1 MNTNKTHA
9 EKTQRTLILVGGGHS
24 HALLLKKLSK
34 RPIANLSIILI
45 SPNQLTPYSGMLPG
59 LIAGHYDH
67 QDIHIDLAKLSNET
81 DIQFI
86 EDRARSLSPKQQELT
101 LSSGKVLSYDLISF
115 DTGATPDLSIPGAAE
130 HSIPVKPIDDLYARW
145 QDVLSNHSLDTNV
158 LEKHALD
165 THVLEN
171 KKLSESKVLSVIGS
185 GAAGVELILAFH
197 HRLKHLHSTNTQK
210 PIKLQLIVRGSDILT
225 GYPPKVVQAIKK
237 KFKQADITV
246 HNHFDVAEVKAD
258 KLVATNGSTLESH
271 IHFWCTQVK
280 GAEWLKDTQLD
291 LSEQGFIRVGPTLQ
305 SQCDDT
311 VFAVG
316 DVCHFDPSPLPKA
329 GVYAVRMADTLDH
342 NIRAKLAGSP
352 LKAYQPQTDFLSLLA
367 CGDKTAIG
375 CKQGVTIKGRWVW
388 KLKNRIDQKFMGLFK

>member
-1 MNTNKTHA
+1 MNTNKTHK

-34 RPIANLSIILI
+34 RPIPDLSIILV

-81 DIQFI
+81 GIQFI

-130 HSIPVKPIDDLYARW
+130 HSIPVKPIDDFYTRW
-145 QDVLSNHSLDTNV
+145 QDVLSNHSL
-158 LEKHALD
+158 EKHAL
-165 THVLEN
+165 E
-171 KKLSESKVLSVIGS
+171 KKEYSESKTLSVIGS

-197 HRLKHLHSTNTQK
+197 HRLKHLHSKNTQP
-210 PIKLQLIVRGSDILT
+210 PIKLQLIVRGSDILA
-225 GYPPKVVQAIKK
+225 GYPPKVIQAIKK
-237 KFKQADITV
+237 KFKQANIKI
-246 HNHFDVAEVKAD
+246 HNHFDVTEVKAD

-291 LSEQGFIRVGPTLQ
+291 LSEQGFIRVRPTLQ
-305 SQCDDT
+305 SQCYDS

-342 NIRAKLAGSP
+342 NIRAKLAGSQ

-375 CKQGVTIKGRWVW
+375 CKQGFTIKGRWVW
-388 KLKNRIDQKFMGLFK
+388 KVKNRIDQKFMGLFK